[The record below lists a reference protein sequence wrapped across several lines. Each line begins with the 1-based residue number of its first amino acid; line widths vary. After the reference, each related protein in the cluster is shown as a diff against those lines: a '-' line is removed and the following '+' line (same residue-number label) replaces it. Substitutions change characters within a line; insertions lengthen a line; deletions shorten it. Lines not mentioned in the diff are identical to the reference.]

1 MRKTA
6 LVYSAFGTV
15 GLLVVWTVPAG
26 AQQFDWTGPY
36 VGASVGVVLP
46 DGSVPLN
53 YPDGVTA
60 TDTVYF
66 SDNVPLFSGSGLP
79 IDPIAWPG
87 EADLAG
93 ANLLG
98 TVNLG
103 YNLQQGAA
111 VYGIELDASVLDSGA
126 TWTTGDV
133 YDGTNFRTHGLTV
146 SGGLDQLLS
155 LRARLGVG
163 LDRLLLFGTAG
174 LAAGHANLDTSAYL
188 DQGYGTADWEG
199 HASDW
204 RLGFIVGA
212 GAEYAVTDQLSVKLE
227 GLYYDL
233 GSMTAEAGGTGSF
246 GITPL
251 EVAPYDA
258 TLSLS
263 GVILRGGVNLRF

>member
-6 LVYSAFGTV
+6 LAYSAFGTV

-36 VGASVGVVLP
+36 IGASVGVVLP

-60 TDTVYF
+60 PDTVF
-66 SDNVPLFSGSGLP
+66 FDNNVPIFSGNPGNV
-79 IDPIAWPG
+79 DPIAWPG

-111 VYGIELDASVLDSGA
+111 VYGIELDASVVDSGA

-133 YDGTNFRTHGLTV
+133 IDATNGRTHAVTV

-163 LDRLLLFGTAG
+163 IDRLLLFGTAG

-188 DQGYGTADWEG
+188 DQGYGSADWEG

-204 RLGFIVGA
+204 QLGFIVGA
-212 GAEYAVTDQLSVKLE
+212 GAEYAVTDQVSLKLE

-233 GSMTAEAGGTGSF
+233 GSTTAEAGGAGTYLGN
-246 GITPL
+246 PL
-251 EVAPYDA
+251 DVAPYDA
-258 TLSLS
+258 TLGLS
-263 GVILRGGVNLRF
+263 GVIVRGGINLRF